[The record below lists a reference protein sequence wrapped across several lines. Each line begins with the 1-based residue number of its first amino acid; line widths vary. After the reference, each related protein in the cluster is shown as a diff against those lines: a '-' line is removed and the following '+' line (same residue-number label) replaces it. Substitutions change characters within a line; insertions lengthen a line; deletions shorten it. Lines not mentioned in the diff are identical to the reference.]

1 MKTDTG
7 DENEIKDSNL
17 MDPKLDRKVLED
29 DLRIFRQF
37 RKFAGED
44 LMTQHELEGEFC
56 KPKLKVDQKD
66 MKEAS
71 QTHGKLKFLCSRL
84 ADFKEDEFE

>member
-1 MKTDTG
+1 MDVFGQFTLKRKEKHRKFKRDKINAHSDNEEDSDSLKTDTG

-44 LMTQHELEGEFC
+44 LMTQHELEG
-56 KPKLKVDQKD
+56 
-66 MKEAS
+66 
-71 QTHGKLKFLCSRL
+71 
-84 ADFKEDEFE
+84 

>member
-1 MKTDTG
+1 MKRKEKHRKFKRDKVNAHSDCKEDSDSLKTESG
-7 DENEIKDSNL
+7 SENEIKDSNL

-44 LMTQHELEGEFC
+44 LMTQHELEG
-56 KPKLKVDQKD
+56 
-66 MKEAS
+66 
-71 QTHGKLKFLCSRL
+71 
-84 ADFKEDEFE
+84 